1 MYDEN
6 YALLRASRALTVFI
20 ILIVLRNKYPVFDSS
35 KKKNVSNLQCLC
47 GIRDVF
53 YC

>member
-20 ILIVLRNKYPVFDSS
+20 ILIVLRNKYLYN
-35 KKKNVSNLQCLC
+35 KKYSDKTMC
-47 GIRDVF
+47 
-53 YC
+53 